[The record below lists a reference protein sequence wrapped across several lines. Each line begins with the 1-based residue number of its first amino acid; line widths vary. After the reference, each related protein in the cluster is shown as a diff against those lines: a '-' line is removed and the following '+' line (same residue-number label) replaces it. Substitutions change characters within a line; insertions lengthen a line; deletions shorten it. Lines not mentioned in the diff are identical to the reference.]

1 MHWVIYKAVCK
12 SNIAVERTYKKYVG
26 SLNGATESLNFE
38 RTTRS
43 GTVSSA
49 TKKLKIREC
58 DTLLQKT
65 ATCVLVNC
73 AEIEK
78 LTSVWCVKAQ

>member
-1 MHWVIYKAVCK
+1 MCARA
-12 SNIAVERTYKKYVG
+12 SARERTYKKYVK
-26 SLNGATESLNFE
+26 SLLVALNGATESLNFE

-49 TKKLKIREC
+49 TQKLKIREC
-58 DTLLQKT
+58 DTVLHKT
-65 ATCVLVNC
+65 AARVLVNC
-73 AEIEK
+73 AEIEQ